1 MSEGGRQADGPLN
14 LPIFFSIW
22 RNRQATMP
30 EELRR
35 RRPAASNE
43 EPNKK
48 DDESTAIQQKKNA
61 GGAAAQSQDDGT
73 TIGVRRKKSNLRS
86 KKFPILPCGAFLGVI
101 GFILSLYYRR
111 YGIQMFVD
119 RSFFD
124 LAHSADEW
132 RDIMADKTVVLLGGP
147 HRAGTTILWKAI
159 AAHPDVSGFGTSQE
173 TGVDESEGILLQ
185 DVYSRHGI
193 GMEDIMSKVKH
204 YENQMLGVGRYALQT
219 EEKVHLTE
227 SDPRITRDNLVKILN
242 RFGQYWNMSQPVLIE
257 KSPPTMTMSRFLQAM
272 YHVNDNDGSGDDTKK
287 TEGPKVKFIF
297 ITRHPIA
304 NMMAHENMVGKHSHL
319 TYEVLMRNYIQMHN
333 YLLEDV
339 KDLDN
344 DPLILRLED
353 FAADPA
359 AHLAKIY
366 SWIGID
372 ADDATVK
379 EVLDERLGAK
389 IWPDPNKRYRER
401 WCGKA
406 EKDNMSVHKRN
417 GIVAKFQTAIKE
429 DLARFDYDLESW
441 CDY

>member
-1 MSEGGRQADGPLN
+1 MV
-14 LPIFFSIW
+14 
-22 RNRQATMP
+22 
-30 EELRR
+30 ELRR

-43 EPNKK
+43 QTDNKAGTG
-48 DDESTAIQQKKNA
+48 EERTITATEN
-61 GGAAAQSQDDGT
+61 GNVGSAAAASDGAT
-73 TIGVRRKKSNLRS
+73 GVRRKKSNLRS
-86 KKFPILPCGAFLGVI
+86 KNFPILPCGAFLSVV

-124 LAHSADEW
+124 LAQSADEW
-132 RDIMADKTVVLLGGP
+132 REIMSTKTVVLLGGP

-193 GMEDIMSKVKH
+193 GMEDIMAKVKH
-204 YENQMLGVGRYALQT
+204 YENQMLGVGRYALQD
-219 EEKVHLTE
+219 EAKVHLTE

-242 RFGQYWNMSQPVLIE
+242 RFGQYWNLSQPVLIE

-272 YHVNDNDGSGDDTKK
+272 YHVNDRDDNEEKK
-287 TEGPKVKFIF
+287 TDGPNVKLVF

-304 NMMAHENMVGKHSHL
+304 NMLAHENMVGKHSHL
-319 TYEVLMRNYIQMHN
+319 TYDVLMRNYIQMHR

-339 KDLDN
+339 EYLDN

-353 FAADPA
+353 FAFDPA
-359 AHLAKIY
+359 GNLGKIY
-366 SWIGID
+366 KWIGVD
-372 ADDATVK
+372 AEDATIK
-379 EVLDERLGAK
+379 EVLEERLGTK
-389 IWPDPNKRYRER
+389 IWADPNKKYRAR

-406 EKDNMSVHKRN
+406 DKDNMSVHKRKS
-417 GIVAKFQTAIKE
+417 IETKYQTAIKV
-429 DLARFDYDLESW
+429 DLARFGYDLESW

>member
-1 MSEGGRQADGPLN
+1 MA
-14 LPIFFSIW
+14 
-22 RNRQATMP
+22 
-30 EELRR
+30 ELRR
-35 RRPAASNE
+35 RRPAASSSEQADSKGVDN
-43 EPNKK
+43 
-48 DDESTAIQQKKNA
+48 DDKQTDGSAT
-61 GGAAAQSQDDGT
+61 AAAPDNDVV
-73 TIGVRRKKSNLRS
+73 GVRRKKSNLRS
-86 KKFPILPCGAFLGVI
+86 KSFPILPCGAFLAVI

-132 RDIMADKTVVLLGGP
+132 RDIMSDKTVVLLGGP

-193 GMEDIMSKVKH
+193 GMEDIMAKVKH
-204 YENQMLGVGRYALQT
+204 YENQMLGVGRYALQD

-227 SDPRITRDNLVKILN
+227 SDARITRDNLVKILN
-242 RFGQYWNMSQPVLIE
+242 RFGQYWNLTQPVLIE

-272 YHVNDNDGSGDDTKK
+272 YHVNDDAGDENKK
-287 TEGPKVKFIF
+287 TDGPKVKFVF

-319 TYEVLMRNYIQMHN
+319 TYDVLMRNYIQMHK

-339 KDLDN
+339 EHLDN

-353 FAADPA
+353 FAMDPA
-359 AHLAKIY
+359 ANLAKIFE
-366 SWIGID
+366 WIGID

-379 EVLDERLGAK
+379 QVLDERLGTK
-389 IWPDPNKRYRER
+389 IWADPNKKYRAR

-406 EKDNMSVHKRN
+406 EKDNMSVHKRKS
-417 GIVAKFQTAIKE
+417 IETKYQTAIKD
-429 DLARFDYDLESW
+429 DLAKFGYDLESW